1 MKFKLAVLFLCFGL
15 AVPANLFAQ
24 QADMQ
29 TMKEEF
35 RKMDTDKSGFLTS
48 EEMQAYEGRKFS
60 ELDKNNNGIL
70 EANELK
76 ADKAGMFIRADADKS
91 GKVTRQRASFTFKEY
106 FKFMDKN
113 KDNKVSQGEYMDY
126 WKEMLPY

>member
-1 MKFKLAVLFLCFGL
+1 MKFKLAVLLLCFALAGL
-15 AVPANLFAQ
+15 ANVSAQ

-60 ELDKNNNGIL
+60 DLDKNNNGIL
-70 EANELK
+70 EPDELK
-76 ADKAGMFIRADADKS
+76 ADKTGMFIRADADKA
-91 GKVTRQRASFTFKEY
+91 GKVTKQQASFTFKEY
-106 FKFMDKN
+106 FKFMDRN
-113 KDNKVSQGEYMDY
+113 KDKKVSQGEYMDY